1 MNAVVLSPL
10 AVVAADPDLAELL
23 AVAAAL
29 PPCRADC
36 GRLAERQRGGL
47 CRRCSR
53 DPAVRPGSP
62 HRSTPAAAP
71 AWAAGAIASPT
82 RRRRPGPAR
91 PRKSP
96 SWKSGRPRASRSW
109 HPDDAR

>member
-53 DPAVRPGSP
+53 DPAVRARFPASVHARRGAGLGCRGYRLPDAPTAARPGSP
-62 HRSTPAAAP
+62 AKVAVLEERAAQGVAL
-71 AWAAGAIASPT
+71 
-82 RRRRPGPAR
+82 
-91 PRKSP
+91 
-96 SWKSGRPRASRSW
+96 W